1 MYVTTHD
8 TAKFSSLT
16 FIVYLTANN
25 IVSSTS
31 EKCGLIESVL
41 RCLAI
46 GDLPLEALEEWSPT
60 SWVTSCFLR
69 SNLGL

>member
-8 TAKFSSLT
+8 TAKFSLLT

-31 EKCGLIESVL
+31 EKCGLVESVL
-41 RCLAI
+41 LCLAI
-46 GDLPLEALEEWSPT
+46 GDLPLEALEWSPT
-60 SWVTSCFLR
+60 SWVTSCFL
-69 SNLGL
+69 NLI